1 MSARAED
8 AARALSREQPTTAD
22 AAVPAPAN
30 NGSAD
35 AEGVE
40 IPAPE
45 PSGNKNLLAASAYT
59 MDAPASTRAA
69 TVENTG
75 QQPHRHHMAL
85 RSQVS
90 AAGDAPPTTTRT
102 PTRPTPPRSPGRA
115 ARRATPLRLQ
125 RKVPHL
131 RPPRLRLQM
140 RRAMLSL
147 PRSTQ
152 AMSHLAHSRTK
163 LRPGQASNF

>member
-75 QQPHRHHMAL
+75 QQSQRHHMAL

-90 AAGDAPPTTTRT
+90 VGGGRPSATNKA
-102 PTRPTPPRSPGRA
+102 PTRCSETD
-115 ARRATPLRLQ
+115 
-125 RKVPHL
+125 KVLKP
-131 RPPRLRLQM
+131 
-140 RRAMLSL
+140 
-147 PRSTQ
+147 
-152 AMSHLAHSRTK
+152 
-163 LRPGQASNF
+163 

>member
-90 AAGDAPPTTTRT
+90 VGGGRSSDNMDTNQANIAAL
-102 PTRPTPPRSPGRA
+102 S
-115 ARRATPLRLQ
+115 RLT
-125 RKVPHL
+125 V
-131 RPPRLRLQM
+131 
-140 RRAMLSL
+140 
-147 PRSTQ
+147 
-152 AMSHLAHSRTK
+152 
-163 LRPGQASNF
+163 

>member
-45 PSGNKNLLAASAYT
+45 PSGNKNLLLQLY
-59 MDAPASTRAA
+59 R
-69 TVENTG
+69 TVLV
-75 QQPHRHHMAL
+75 QL
-85 RSQVS
+85 LV
-90 AAGDAPPTTTRT
+90 
-102 PTRPTPPRSPGRA
+102 
-115 ARRATPLRLQ
+115 LY
-125 RKVPHL
+125 
-131 RPPRLRLQM
+131 
-140 RRAMLSL
+140 LSL
-147 PRSTQ
+147 D
-152 AMSHLAHSRTK
+152 
-163 LRPGQASNF
+163 

>member
-45 PSGNKNLLAASAYT
+45 PSGNKNLLQLV
-59 MDAPASTRAA
+59 R
-69 TVENTG
+69 
-75 QQPHRHHMAL
+75 
-85 RSQVS
+85 
-90 AAGDAPPTTTRT
+90 
-102 PTRPTPPRSPGRA
+102 
-115 ARRATPLRLQ
+115 
-125 RKVPHL
+125 
-131 RPPRLRLQM
+131 
-140 RRAMLSL
+140 
-147 PRSTQ
+147 
-152 AMSHLAHSRTK
+152 
-163 LRPGQASNF
+163 

>member
-45 PSGNKNLLAASAYT
+45 PSGNKNLLQGQLSFVYT
-59 MDAPASTRAA
+59 MWFT
-69 TVENTG
+69 
-75 QQPHRHHMAL
+75 AL
-85 RSQVS
+85 V
-90 AAGDAPPTTTRT
+90 
-102 PTRPTPPRSPGRA
+102 
-115 ARRATPLRLQ
+115 
-125 RKVPHL
+125 
-131 RPPRLRLQM
+131 
-140 RRAMLSL
+140 
-147 PRSTQ
+147 
-152 AMSHLAHSRTK
+152 
-163 LRPGQASNF
+163 

>member
-45 PSGNKNLLAASAYT
+45 PSGNKNLL
-59 MDAPASTRAA
+59 
-69 TVENTG
+69 G
-75 QQPHRHHMAL
+75 W
-85 RSQVS
+85 
-90 AAGDAPPTTTRT
+90 
-102 PTRPTPPRSPGRA
+102 PRGLTYYLEVDR
-115 ARRATPLRLQ
+115 
-125 RKVPHL
+125 
-131 RPPRLRLQM
+131 
-140 RRAMLSL
+140 
-147 PRSTQ
+147 
-152 AMSHLAHSRTK
+152 
-163 LRPGQASNF
+163 

>member
-45 PSGNKNLLAASAYT
+45 PSGNKNLLQLDVGSF
-59 MDAPASTRAA
+59 SKS
-69 TVENTG
+69 
-75 QQPHRHHMAL
+75 L
-85 RSQVS
+85 
-90 AAGDAPPTTTRT
+90 
-102 PTRPTPPRSPGRA
+102 
-115 ARRATPLRLQ
+115 
-125 RKVPHL
+125 KVPFASRMSEL
-131 RPPRLRLQM
+131 EIWRDGSSQGGKPAK
-140 RRAMLSL
+140 RR
-147 PRSTQ
+147 
-152 AMSHLAHSRTK
+152 SRF
-163 LRPGQASNF
+163 RGGP